1 MITPSELNERHHR
14 LWAIQ
19 NPLRDRRIA
28 DGAIR
33 EVAFARLRSELA
45 RRIPAYYQ
53 GTIEQFLADA
63 ERDRDWFLSQL
74 GRKGGRAKKP
84 DALQQAILDLV
95 RRDPHIT
102 EAKLKD
108 MLTRERFPDLIEDV
122 DEETISFVWL
132 DGSGRQRSKPAAISG
147 LKDRLSR
154 AKKAL
159 KSR

>member
-14 LWAIQ
+14 LWEIQ
-19 NPLRDRRIA
+19 NPLRDKRIA
-28 DGAIR
+28 DEAIR

-45 RRIPAYYQ
+45 RCIPAYYQ

-63 ERDRDWFLSQL
+63 ECDGERFLSHL
-74 GRKGGRAKKP
+74 GRKGGRAKKS
-84 DALQQAILDLV
+84 DVLQQTILDLV
-95 RRDPHIT
+95 RRDPQLT

-122 DEETISFVWL
+122 DEETVSFMWL
-132 DGSGRQRSKPAAISG
+132 DGSGRRRSKPAAISG
-147 LKDRLSR
+147 LKHRLSR